1 MSDFIELGVSE
12 MLNNELRNNNI
23 VSPTTIQEKAL
34 PFIINNEDVLV
45 QSRTGSGKTI
55 SFAIPTIDNID
66 NSKVVNTLV
75 VTPTRELAKQVSGE
89 FEKFSKFKNL
99 KVATIYGG
107 VSITQQIHDLRKA
120 NIVVGTPGRLLDLM
134 RKNFLRLDKVEK
146 FILDEADR
154 MLDMGFSEDI
164 DSIVKKLP
172 KKRQNLMFSATI
184 NSKIMRVMEKYLN
197 NPKKILLDNVIE
209 QEQLEQYYYDVQ
221 KSKKLPLLVQ
231 LFKELKPE
239 SSIIFCN
246 TKGQTRYITK
256 SLRLNGIHAECMNG
270 DMTQQA
276 REKTLKKFRDEEIP
290 ILVGT
295 NVLARGLDV
304 EGITHIFNFDLPND
318 AETYTHRIGR
328 TARNGKKGTA
338 IILLSPED
346 FDNMKEIKR
355 KYGDKIKLAEVDSIS
370 YVKLPENNQRNNNH
384 NNSHRRIRRRLRR

>member
-209 QEQLEQYYYDVQ
+209 QEQLEQYYYEDR
-221 KSKKLPLLVQ
+221 KSV
-231 LFKELKPE
+231 
-239 SSIIFCN
+239 
-246 TKGQTRYITK
+246 
-256 SLRLNGIHAECMNG
+256 
-270 DMTQQA
+270 
-276 REKTLKKFRDEEIP
+276 
-290 ILVGT
+290 V
-295 NVLARGLDV
+295 
-304 EGITHIFNFDLPND
+304 
-318 AETYTHRIGR
+318 
-328 TARNGKKGTA
+328 
-338 IILLSPED
+338 
-346 FDNMKEIKR
+346 
-355 KYGDKIKLAEVDSIS
+355 
-370 YVKLPENNQRNNNH
+370 
-384 NNSHRRIRRRLRR
+384 